1 MKLKL
6 KIIAFTWAIAMFL
19 TAPAAHA
26 LHSNALEVARQMKE
40 RTDST
45 IDIAKKTVGSF
56 NTDSLAETVVF
67 DNQVDSLDTD
77 SDNDSND
84 SWDPALLIPI
94 FGIVFGL
101 LIPAAVV
108 VLIAYFICQSSR
120 QKSRDNNEIIRQAIA
135 AGYRLPDSFFRKD
148 RETKYL
154 QSGIVWIGW
163 GVGISLLYLL
173 FHSGRVWLPIG
184 IILFFIGASRLTV
197 YFIRRRDNQREESE
211 TGNTDA

>member
-6 KIIAFTWAIAMFL
+6 KIIAITWTIAMFL
-19 TAPAAHA
+19 TAPAAYA
-26 LHSNALEVARQMKE
+26 LNSNALEVARQMKE

-45 IDIAKKTVGSF
+45 IDIAKKTAGSF

-67 DNQVDSLDTD
+67 DNQADPFETDT
-77 SDNDSND
+77 DNDSD
-84 SWDPALLIPI
+84 DTWDPELLIPI

-120 QKSRDNNEIIRQAIA
+120 QKSRDKNDVIRQAIA
-135 AGYRLPDSFFRKD
+135 AGYRLPDSFYRKD

-163 GVGISLLYLL
+163 GIGISLLYLL
-173 FHSGRVWLPIG
+173 FHSGSVWLPIG

-197 YFIRRRDNQREESE
+197 YFIRRRDNQREESG